1 MKFRIV
7 YILLLAVLASCGAK
21 SKSKEEL
28 KSDFK
33 QVSESAASD
42 TAKARTFI
50 KDAGLYIKTHEQDSA
65 NVHFIRLIAETYTML
80 GDGGGALESWERL
93 RNEYPKH
100 PLAAEA
106 LFKRAFVLSEMLNK
120 KEESRPVYEEFLI
133 LYPDHHLAEAA
144 RFQIQTLDKSQAEL
158 LQMIMQKADS
168 NQASAPT
175 SAE

>member
-7 YILLLAVLASCGAK
+7 YILLLTLLASCAAK

-33 QVSESAASD
+33 QISESAASD
-42 TAKARTFI
+42 TNQARTFI
-50 KDAGLYIKTHEQDSA
+50 KDAELYIKTHEEDSA
-65 NVHFIRLIAETYTML
+65 NVHFIRLIAETQTML
-80 GDGGGALESWERL
+80 GEGKGALESWERL
-93 RNEYPKH
+93 RTEYPKH

-106 LFKRAFVLSEMLNK
+106 LFKKAFVLSEMLNK
-120 KEESRPVYEEFLI
+120 KDESRPVYEEFLI

-144 RFQIQTLDKSQAEL
+144 SFQIQTLDKSQAEL

-168 NQASAPT
+168 GRVHAPT

>member
-1 MKFRIV
+1 V
-7 YILLLAVLASCGAK
+7 LLAVLVSCGAK

-33 QVSESAASD
+33 QISGSAASD
-42 TAKARTFI
+42 TVKARTFI
-50 KDAGLYIKTHEQDSA
+50 KDAELYIKTHEQDSA
-65 NVHFIRLIAETYTML
+65 NVHFIRLIAETQTLL
-80 GDGGGALESWERL
+80 GDANGALQSWERL
-93 RNEYPKH
+93 RKEYPKH

-106 LFKRAFVLSEMLNK
+106 LFKKAFVLSEMLHK

-133 LYPDHHLAEAA
+133 LYPGHHLAEAA
-144 RFQIQTLDKSQAEL
+144 RFQVQTLDKSQAEL

-168 NQASAPT
+168 SNQAPAPT